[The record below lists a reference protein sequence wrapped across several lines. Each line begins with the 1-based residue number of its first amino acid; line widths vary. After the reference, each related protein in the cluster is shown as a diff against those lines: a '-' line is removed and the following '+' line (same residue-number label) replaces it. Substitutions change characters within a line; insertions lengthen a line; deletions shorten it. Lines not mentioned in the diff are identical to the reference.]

1 MCWMIQSWWKYL
13 RNVSGR
19 NNVTQ
24 YKSEEMLE
32 EYKYAN
38 PFDLVSTQL
47 CPLEEKNIE
56 LIGIKEM
63 YDKYLK

>member
-13 RNVSGR
+13 KNVSGR

-24 YKSEEMLE
+24 YKSEECFE
-32 EYKYAN
+32 EYEHAN

-56 LIGIKEM
+56 LIGVKEM
-63 YDKYLK
+63 CNKYLK

>member
-1 MCWMIQSWWKYL
+1 M
-13 RNVSGR
+13 
-19 NNVTQ
+19 TQ

-32 EYKYAN
+32 EYENTN
-38 PFDLVSTQL
+38 PFDLVSTQP